1 MTGWLDDPRSW
12 TLPALLRERVQSHGD
27 ETLVTCALGDGR
39 LTYGEADALSD
50 RLAAGLA
57 ALGVRRGDRAVVML
71 GNRVEFVLTWF
82 ALNKLGACHA
92 PINLEYRGEFLEH
105 LVNVA
110 EATVMVAEARYV
122 EAIVAAQDRMPAL
135 EHVIV
140 VGEAAETGRFTPHAF
155 ADVLV
160 DDSPPAVDVQPSD
173 LYAVMFTSGSTGRS
187 KGALLP
193 QGHARLLN
201 ASNAELLGLGPGA
214 VYSTDLPLF
223 HINAHM
229 TVYGSLLAGGQA
241 RLEERFSASRWL
253 DRIRAS
259 GATHTSMLGVMVDF
273 VLRTEPTA
281 LDTDHRLRSAWMVP
295 CTPDLSRRFRERF
308 AVDRIATSYGTSEV
322 GMVARRVVEPGDADV
337 SSGGV
342 LTSHYEVEVVDPEDY
357 PVPAGEPGEI
367 VVRPRHRWTT
377 TLGYFGMPERSVE
390 SAVNLWF
397 HTGDVGRLDDRGR
410 LTFVDRLADRLR
422 RRGENVASA
431 DVEAVVGQYPG
442 VREVAVVS
450 VPADEAGGEDE
461 IKACIVGGSLDAGAL
476 WAWCDER
483 LPSFAVPRYLQRL
496 DALPKTPTSKV
507 IKHELRSNA
516 AGELFDRGPR
526 GRVRA

>member
-1 MTGWLDDPRSW
+1 VSWLENPRHW
-12 TLPALLRERVQSHGD
+12 TLPALLRERVQTHGD

-39 LTYGEADALSD
+39 LTYGEADALSG

-57 ALGVRRGDRAVVML
+57 ALGIGRGDRAAMML
-71 GNRVEFVLTWF
+71 GNRIEFVVTWF
-82 ALNKLGACHA
+82 ALNRLGACHA

-110 EATVMVAEARYV
+110 EATVMVVEERYV
-122 EAIVAAQDRMPAL
+122 EAIVASQDRMPRL
-135 EHVIV
+135 EHLIV
-140 VGEAAETGRFTPHAF
+140 VGDVPADTGRLKPHAF

-160 DDSPPAVDVQPSD
+160 DDDPPVVEVGPAD

-201 ASNAELLGLGPGA
+201 ASNAELLDLGPGA

-253 DRIRAS
+253 ERIRVS
-259 GATHTSMLGVMVDF
+259 CATHTSMLGVMVDF
-273 VLRTEPTA
+273 LLRSEPGENDA
-281 LDTDHRLRSAWMVP
+281 DNGLQSAWMVP
-295 CTPDLSRRFRERF
+295 CTPQLSSRFRDRF
-308 AVDRIATSYGTSEV
+308 DVARISTSYGTSEC
-322 GMVARRVVEPGDADV
+322 GMVARRVVDRSDDV
-337 SSGGV
+337 SSGPV
-342 LTSHYEVEVVDPEDY
+342 LADHYEVEIVDGEDY
-357 PVPAGEPGEI
+357 PKPTGELGEI

-377 TLGYFGMPERSVE
+377 TLGYFGAPERTVE
-390 SAVNLWF
+390 STVNLWF
-397 HTGDVGRLDDRGR
+397 HTGDVGRLDADGG

-442 VREVAVVS
+442 VAEVAVVS

-461 IKACIVGGSLDAGAL
+461 IKACIVGAFDSEEV

-507 IKHELRSNA
+507 IKHELRSQA
-516 AGELFDRGPR
+516 AGDLFDRGAR
-526 GRVRA
+526 GRARVG

>member
-1 MTGWLDDPRSW
+1 VNGWLDEPREW

-27 ETLVTCALGDGR
+27 QTLVSCALGDGR
-39 LTYGEADALSD
+39 LTYAEADALSD

-57 ALGVRRGDRAVVML
+57 ALGVCRGDRVVLML

-92 PINLEYRGEFLEH
+92 PVNLEYRGEFLER

-122 EAIVAAQDRMPAL
+122 DTIVASQDGMPRL
-135 EHVIV
+135 EHLVT
-140 VGEAAETGRFTPHAF
+140 VGEADTGRFEPHAF
-155 ADVLV
+155 ADLLV
-160 DDSPPAVDVQPSD
+160 DDDPPDVDVKPSD
-173 LYAVMFTSGSTGRS
+173 VYAVMFTSGSTGRS

-201 ASNAELLGLGPGA
+201 ALNAELLGLGPGA

-229 TVYGSLLAGGQA
+229 TVYGSLLAGGTA

-253 DRIRAS
+253 ERIRAC

-273 VLRTEPTA
+273 VLRTPPSPGDRDNA
-281 LDTDHRLRSAWMVP
+281 LRAAWMVP
-295 CTPDLSRRFRERF
+295 CSPELSGRFRDRF
-308 AVDRIATSYGTSEV
+308 GVERIATSYGASEV
-322 GMVARRVVEPGDADV
+322 GMVARRVVDRSDDV

-342 LTSHYEVEVVDPEDY
+342 LTEHYAVEVVDPDDFPL
-357 PVPAGEPGEI
+357 PVGETGEI

-390 SAVNLWF
+390 STANLWF
-397 HTGDVGRLDDRGR
+397 HTGDVGRLDADGR

-431 DVEAVVGQYPG
+431 DVEAVVGLYPG

-461 IKACIVGGSLDAGAL
+461 IKACIVGEELDAEAL

-483 LPSFAVPRYLQRL
+483 LPGFAVPRYLQRL
-496 DALPKTPTSKV
+496 DALPKTPTAKV
-507 IKHELRSNA
+507 IKHELRANA
-516 AGELFDRGPR
+516 AGELFDRGAR

>member
-1 MTGWLDDPRSW
+1 
-12 TLPALLRERVQSHGD
+12 
-27 ETLVTCALGDGR
+27 
-39 LTYGEADALSD
+39 
-50 RLAAGLA
+50 
-57 ALGVRRGDRAVVML
+57 ML

-122 EAIVAAQDRMPAL
+122 DAIVASQDRMPAL
-135 EHVIV
+135 RHLIV
-140 VGEAAETGRFTPHAF
+140 VGDAADTGRFTPHAF

-160 DDSPPAVDVQPSD
+160 DDDPPAVDVKPSD
-173 LYAVMFTSGSTGRS
+173 VYAVMFTSGSTGRS

-229 TVYGSLLAGGQA
+229 TVYGSLLAGALGAAGGALLRLALA
-241 RLEERFSASRWL
+241 RSHPRVGRDAHVDARRDGGL
-253 DRIRAS
+253 RAAHRRR
-259 GATHTSMLGVMVDF
+259 ATTMRDN
-273 VLRTEPTA
+273 A
-281 LDTDHRLRSAWMVP
+281 LRSAWMVP
-295 CTPDLSRRFRERF
+295 CTPDLSGRFRDRFGVER
-308 AVDRIATSYGTSEV
+308 ICTSYGTSET
-322 GMVARRVVEPGDADV
+322 GMVARRVVDRSDDV

-342 LTSHYEVEVVDPEDY
+342 LTEHYEVEVVDPDDY
-357 PVPAGEPGEI
+357 PVPAGETGEI

-377 TLGYFGMPERSVE
+377 TLGYFGMPDRSAE
-390 SAVNLWF
+390 ALTNAWF
-397 HTGDVGRLDDRGR
+397 HTGDVGRLDSEGR

-442 VREVAVVS
+442 VFEVAVVS

-461 IKACIVGGSLDAGAL
+461 IKACIVGAELDAEAL

-483 LPSFAVPRYLQRL
+483 LPGFAVPRYLQRL
-496 DALPKTPTSKV
+496 DALPKTPTAKV
-507 IKHELRSNA
+507 IKHELRANDG
-516 AGELFDRGPR
+516 GELFDRGAR